1 MKKLFETIWEKC
13 EDNVDGAGAVALAI
27 LIILIAI
34 ACVVVLVGAGYGIT
48 AAILM
53 WLWNLVMPAIWLGA
67 PKLTFWVALGLLI
80 ICRLLFAKVI
90 AITKGKDD

>member
-27 LIILIAI
+27 LIILVAI
-34 ACVVVLVGAGYGIT
+34 VCVVALVCAGYGIT
-48 AAILM
+48 AAIVM

-67 PKLTFWVALGLLI
+67 PRLTFWVALGVLVL
-80 ICRLLFAKVI
+80 CRLLFAKVI
-90 AITKGKDD
+90 TISKGSGD